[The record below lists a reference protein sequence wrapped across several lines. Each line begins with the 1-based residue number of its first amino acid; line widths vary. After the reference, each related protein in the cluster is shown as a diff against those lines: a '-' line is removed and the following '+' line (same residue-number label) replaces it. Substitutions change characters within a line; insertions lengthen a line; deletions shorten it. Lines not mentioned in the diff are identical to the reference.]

1 MKTYLF
7 KTSLIIFMLTGL
19 FFTSI
24 LPQNKKSEAEGIWQG
39 TLKVSSIQLR
49 IIFKIKKTT
58 DGQLTATMDSP
69 DQKVRNFPTG
79 KVLFAKD
86 SLILEMPKAQIRY
99 SGKINSKGTTVEG
112 AWIQRGKIFPLNL
125 KKVGNEKINNRYQ
138 EPKKPYPYNSED
150 VKYENKKVGITLA
163 GTFTYPKR
171 GGPFTTVLL
180 ITGSGAQNRNEE
192 LLGHKPFLVLSDYL
206 TRRGIAVLRVDD
218 RGVGK
223 SIGDFA
229 SATSKDFAGDAL
241 AGVEYLKTRKEVN
254 KKEIGLIGHSEGG
267 VIAPMVA
274 VKSKNIAFIVLMAGT
289 GLPGDQIFLKQGEL
303 IARAEGLPE
312 NYIRNETK
320 FESKLYDIIKN
331 QPDSI
336 KAHNEI
342 LNEFRKYYNS
352 LSQEER
358 KKIGDTSVVLKKLSL
373 VEKPWL
379 KYFFKYD
386 PAPVLEKVKCPVL
399 AINGSKDLQVSPK
412 ENLAAI
418 KKALTKGG
426 NKDFKVVE
434 LKGLNHLFQTA
445 KTGLPNEYRTIEQ
458 TIAPIALKTIGDWIL
473 SITKM

>member
-223 SIGDFA
+223 STGDFA

>member
-1 MKTYLF
+1 
-7 KTSLIIFMLTGL
+7 MLTGL

-223 SIGDFA
+223 STGDFA

-445 KTGLPNEYRTIEQ
+445 KIGLPNEYRTIEQ